1 MNFDSST
8 LHSSSRMTAG
18 SGLPRWARSWWC
30 RVVLV
35 GGAVAAGSMFFAP
48 YFANVATSW
57 LIFGL
62 LGLSLDIVWGRMG
75 FLSLGQTAFYG
86 IGGYLG
92 SLAAINLGGD
102 NPSILLWALPAGVA
116 SGALAAAL
124 IGWII
129 FYGRMG
135 TLQGTILTYTAG
147 LLMWTG
153 TVSLNA
159 TVGQAVIGGDNGM
172 SNIPSI
178 AFVNN
183 ASVPSARAIFVG
195 VLTIVL
201 IVYLVVQ
208 LIMRSPFGMVIDCVR
223 LNEQKAE
230 LLGYDVRRYQL
241 AAFCLSGSIA
251 GLAGALYG
259 GWATYLSPSIFSVQ
273 EALLVPIYVLVGGIG
288 TLAGPFVGALAIGGL
303 SFWLGG
309 GAAGGQT
316 TLVMGAALI
325 GLVLFMRGGLLG
337 ALTRRRAAALNIRA
351 GADNGDASEQSVRID
366 AALLAQLMKSG
377 PAWVPSV
384 SLETHDIVKRF
395 GGVVPVGGVT
405 QSFSAGRVRCLIG
418 PNGAGK
424 SSYLRC
430 CTGVFP
436 VDQGRITL
444 AGRDITRAKTF
455 ERIREG
461 VGIKLQAPQVFGDLS
476 VRANLWIAA
485 YSATRERHRA
495 DEVTEK
501 MLAMLAMMPH
511 AERLAGDLSH
521 GEQQWLDIGMVLCL
535 APKVIFLDEPAAGMT
550 GADRRE
556 LSALI
561 RILSASIAVV
571 VVEHDMEFIKTLNA
585 NVTVL
590 HQGQVFA
597 EGDIDTLRQ
606 DERILD
612 IYLGRRKHVRH
623 I

>member
-1 MNFDSST
+1 MNFDSNT
-8 LHSSSRMTAG
+8 LHTSSRMTEG
-18 SGLPRWARSWWC
+18 NGLPRWARSWWC

-35 GGAVAAGSMFFAP
+35 GVAVAAASMFFAP

-86 IGGYLG
+86 VGGYLG
-92 SLAAINLGGD
+92 SLVAINFGGD
-102 NPSILLWALPAGVA
+102 NPNILLWALPAGAA

-135 TLQGTILTYTAG
+135 TLQGTILTYTSG
-147 LLMWTG
+147 LLIWTG

-178 AFVNN
+178 AFAGNV
-183 ASVPSARAIFVG
+183 SVPSARAIFLG
-195 VLTIVL
+195 VLAIAL
-201 IVYLVVQ
+201 ILYLVVQ

-230 LLGYDVRRYQL
+230 LLGYDVRRFQL

-251 GLAGALYG
+251 GLAGGLYG

-288 TLAGPFVGALAIGGL
+288 TLAGPFVGAVAIGGL

-316 TLVMGAALI
+316 TLVMGATLI

-337 ALTRRRAAALNIRA
+337 ALKRRRAPSRNARA
-351 GADNGDASEQSVRID
+351 EADKGDAGERSVRVD
-366 AALLAQLMKSG
+366 AALLAQLMKSSAASVL
-377 PAWVPSV
+377 PV
-384 SLETHDIVKRF
+384 SLETHAIVKRF

-405 QSFSAGRVRCLIG
+405 QSFTAGRVRCLIG

-455 ERIREG
+455 ERIRAG
-461 VGIKLQAPQVFGDLS
+461 VGIKLQAPQVFSELS
-476 VRANLWIAA
+476 VRSNLWIAA
-485 YSATRERHRA
+485 YSATHEKHGA

-501 MLAMLAMMPH
+501 MLSMLAMTLH

-535 APKVIFLDEPAAGMT
+535 SPKVIFLDEPAAGMT

-561 RILSASIAVV
+561 RVLSESIAVV
-571 VVEHDMEFIKTLNA
+571 VVEHDMEFVKTLNA